1 MKCRYCG
8 TELPSSAM
16 FCGEC
21 GRSLASAP
29 ARTTAPVARV
39 AAEPESV
46 SEPALVSEPVV
57 EPEMEPEPEPEPESA
72 AEAEPE
78 AEPGPVSEPDQ
89 VSEPEPE
96 PEPAPVAE
104 PAVEPAPEPAPMPA
118 AAASI
123 VELVAPGER
132 DLAQP
137 PTSAAEQSTAL
148 DVEDTRIVS
157 RDKSGERFIL
167 QFSTGEGATVTGS
180 GLIGRNP
187 QAEPGEFF
195 DHRIVIVDHGKSV
208 SKTHIE
214 FGQTAG
220 ALWIADRYSGNGTII
235 KRPHAEAQRAE
246 PGKRYLV
253 SRGSRI
259 DIGDQF
265 FIVS

>member
-39 AAEPESV
+39 AAEPESG

-57 EPEMEPEPEPEPESA
+57 EPEMEPEPEPQPEPE
-72 AEAEPE
+72 P
-78 AEPGPVSEPDQ
+78 EPGPVSEPDQ
-89 VSEPEPE
+89 VSA

-104 PAVEPAPEPAPMPA
+104 TAPEPERAPMPA
-118 AAASI
+118 VAASI

-167 QFSTGEGATVTGS
+167 QFSTGEGATVNGS

-220 ALWIADRYSGNGTII
+220 ALWVADRYSGNGTII
-235 KRPHAEAQRAE
+235 KRPHAEVQRAE

>member
-46 SEPALVSEPVV
+46 SEPALVSEPAV
-57 EPEMEPEPEPEPESA
+57 EA
-72 AEAEPE
+72 GA
-78 AEPGPVSEPDQ
+78 
-89 VSEPEPE
+89 EPE

-195 DHRIVIVDHGKSV
+195 DHRIVIVDQGKSV